1 MKRYFAGFLLCAL
14 AVTLAFEIIQLFQL
28 RFEDGDVYPPYSSLR
43 SDPLGTMALFESLQ
57 AVPGLNVERD
67 LRATNTMP
75 RTQGLTYL
83 HLATS
88 PAEWKAMP
96 EETFREI
103 ETFLKSGGR
112 FVVTFYPQA
121 QRPPEPGRPRQ
132 EQDKVE
138 EKKKPSARELW
149 GMNIEVMDLKDD
161 RDSFVPEVVK
171 HDGSLS
177 LPPTLTWHSGIVVTD
192 LDPAWKPIYSRG
204 AAPVLIER
212 SFGEGTAVIATDS
225 YFLSNE
231 AMLKDRQ
238 AGLLSWLI
246 GPNREIM
253 FDEAHFGITES
264 PGIATLIQ
272 RYRLTWLVAGLLAV
286 AGLYV
291 WKNSTSL
298 VPRSPEVVTEAHVEG
313 RDSAA
318 GFVNLLRRSIP
329 TDKVLTACFEEWRK
343 SATQGVLAPARIA
356 AAESAYQAENS
367 LPKKDR
373 DSVRAYQNISNNLRR
388 KTR

>member
-1 MKRYFAGFLLCAL
+1 MKRYFAVLLLCAL
-14 AVTLAFEIIQLFQL
+14 ALTLTFEIVRLFQL
-28 RFEDGDVYPPYSSLR
+28 RFEVGDIYPPYSSLR
-43 SDPLGTMALFESLQ
+43 SDPLGTMAFFESLQ
-57 AVPGLNVERD
+57 TVPGLNVQRD
-67 LRATNTMP
+67 LRAANTMP

-88 PAEWKAMP
+88 PLEWMAMP

-121 QRPPEPGRPRQ
+121 NRPPEPRRPK
-132 EQDKVE
+132 EEPDESE
-138 EKKKPSARELW
+138 EKKKPTPRELW
-149 GMNIEVMDLKDD
+149 GMNIEVMNLKADGD
-161 RDSFVPEVVK
+161 TFEPVVVE

-177 LPPTLTWHSGIVVTD
+177 LPTTLTWHSGIVVTAA
-192 LDPAWKPIYSRG
+192 DPAWKVIYSRG
-204 AAPVLIER
+204 AAPVLLER
-212 SFGEGTAVIATDS
+212 AFGKGTAVVATDS

-231 AMLKDRQ
+231 AMLNDRQ
-238 AGLLSWLI
+238 ARLLSWLI

-264 PGIATLIQ
+264 PGVATLIQ
-272 RYRLTWLVAGLLAV
+272 RYRLTWLVAGLLVV

-291 WKNSTSL
+291 WKNATSL
-298 VPRSPEVVTEAHVEG
+298 VPKSAEVLREAHVEG

-329 TDKVLTACFEEWRK
+329 TDQVLAACFAEWRK
-343 SATQGVLAPARIA
+343 SANQGVFSPAKIA
-356 AAESAYQAENS
+356 AAESTYQTENS

-373 DSVRAYQNISNNLRR
+373 DLVRAYNNISNNLRR
-388 KTR
+388 KIR